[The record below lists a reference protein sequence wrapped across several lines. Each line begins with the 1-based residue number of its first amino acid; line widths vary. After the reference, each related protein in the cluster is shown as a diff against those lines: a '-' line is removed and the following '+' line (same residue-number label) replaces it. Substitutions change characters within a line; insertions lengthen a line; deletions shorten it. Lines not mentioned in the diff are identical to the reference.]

1 MQFQNRRTVKTKE
14 RVVNCIR
21 KKKSLPKDGDNWPL
35 NNEKKNKNT
44 ILNAHNLNGNP
55 RDS

>member
-1 MQFQNRRTVKTKE
+1 MKTKE
-14 RVVNCIR
+14 RKSCELYT
-21 KKKSLPKDGDNWPL
+21 KKSLSKDGDNWPL

-44 ILNAHNLNGNP
+44 ILNAHNLNGKP